1 MCIQLIPVM
10 NIGDIIILISTIIYI
25 IFTYRAHAQMRKN
38 MDIPRIKELL
48 QSIIIPIINNLKNR
62 IEHIDNGLAHYD
74 KSCRLI
80 EDEYGSR
87 LIFIEIKRRYPYILK
102 DIKNLDS
109 ASSILKE
116 NYDELCRVINVE
128 IKDETIKKIKDYNE
142 KADIQIYEHSSE
154 KYIIS
159 EIKNWFPRYVMGLK
173 IHSGIIEEY
182 WDEHGIQIIK
192 CADTDEIRELKTSI
206 EEEVN
211 EMRNLINNLKA
222 KLEKERDSIMR
233 EYGIPE
239 VMVEIP
245 ISRL

>member
-1 MCIQLIPVM
+1 MEIQLLFP
-10 NIGDIIILISTIIYI
+10 N
-25 IFTYRAHAQMRKN
+25 
-38 MDIPRIKELL
+38 
-48 QSIIIPIINNLKNR
+48 
-62 IEHIDNGLAHYD
+62 
-74 KSCRLI
+74 
-80 EDEYGSR
+80 
-87 LIFIEIKRRYPYILK
+87 ILK
-102 DIKNLDS
+102 DIKKLDS

-116 NYDELCRVINVE
+116 NYDEIYRVINVE

-159 EIKNWFPRYVMGLK
+159 EIKNWFPSYVMGLK
-173 IHSGIIEEY
+173 IHSGRIEEF

-192 CADTDEIRELKTSI
+192 CADTEEIRELKTSI

-239 VMVEIP
+239 VMVEMP